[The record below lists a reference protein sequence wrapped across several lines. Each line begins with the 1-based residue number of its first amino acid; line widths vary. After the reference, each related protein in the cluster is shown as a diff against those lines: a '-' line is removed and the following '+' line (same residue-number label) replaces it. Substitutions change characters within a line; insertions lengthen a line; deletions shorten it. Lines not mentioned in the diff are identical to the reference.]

1 MALTFSLAMH
11 GCSPTKS
18 SQTQPGNDILFY
30 SWPSEDL
37 PGLVIGVHASSRDLS
52 ALLLAP
58 FI

>member
-1 MALTFSLAMH
+1 MALTFSCD
-11 GCSPTKS
+11 GCSTTKH